1 MRSAVERQVPPV
13 VKNRRPK
20 IFYGTQAAVAPPTFV
35 LFANDA
41 AAIHFSY
48 RRYLENQLREAFGF
62 HGTPIRLI
70 FRDRESVRLPRRRAV
85 RGATG
90 RATTVPGAR
99 RPASGGLPGGGKG
112 GGKGGKRPAKPG
124 RRASGGQ
131 RPKK

>member
-1 MRSAVERQVPPV
+1 

-35 LFANDA
+35 FFANDA
-41 AAIHFSY
+41 ASVHFSY
-48 RRYLENQLREAFGF
+48 RRYLENQLRESFGY

-70 FRDRESVRLPRRRAV
+70 FRDRESVRLPRRRAA

-99 RPASGGLPGGGKG
+99 RPASSGLPSSGKAGGKSS
-112 GGKGGKRPAKPG
+112 GGKRPAKPG
-124 RRASGGQ
+124 RRAGGGQ